1 MSLNRQD
8 VQAIAHLARLEVSDD
23 EIGDYVD
30 KLSQIL
36 EFVDR
41 LKQVDTGD
49 ILPMAHPLQLNMSQ
63 RLRPDEPTEED
74 QRELFQRNAEE
85 VIDGLYT
92 VPRVIE

>member
-1 MSLNRQD
+1 
-8 VQAIAHLARLEVSDD
+8 
-23 EIGDYVD
+23 
-30 KLSQIL
+30 
-36 EFVDR
+36 
-41 LKQVDTGD
+41 
-49 ILPMAHPLQLNMSQ
+49 MAHPLQLNMSQ

>member
-1 MSLNRQD
+1 MSRNRQD

-49 ILPMAHPLQLNMSQ
+49 ILPMAHPLQLNMNQ

>member
-8 VQAIAHLARLEVSDD
+8 VQAIAHLARLEVSDG